1 MAIWGE
7 KFLHDESGHACT
19 KIVLKGY
26 EISIAMD
33 DSCGCLNKY
42 GRVDVKVFK
51 NDEDVTKQFFPESE
65 YIQPINGEILLDLM
79 NQIVELTILKGV

>member
-19 KIVLKGY
+19 KILLKGH

-33 DSCGCLNKY
+33 DSCGCMSHY
-42 GRVDVKVFK
+42 GRVEVRVFK
-51 NDEDVTKQFFPESE
+51 DNVDVTKQFFPKHEGCE
-65 YIQPINGEILLDLM
+65 YINGEILLDLM